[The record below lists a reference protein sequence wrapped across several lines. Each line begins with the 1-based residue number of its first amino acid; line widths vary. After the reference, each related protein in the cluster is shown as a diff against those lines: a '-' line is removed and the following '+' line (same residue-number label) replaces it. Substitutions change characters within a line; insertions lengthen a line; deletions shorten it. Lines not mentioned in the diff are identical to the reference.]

1 MIVELGSTLDGSDVG
16 WLDGC
21 PVGLLDGTCDGLP
34 LGPGVVG
41 APLGA

>member
-41 APLGA
+41 ASLGA